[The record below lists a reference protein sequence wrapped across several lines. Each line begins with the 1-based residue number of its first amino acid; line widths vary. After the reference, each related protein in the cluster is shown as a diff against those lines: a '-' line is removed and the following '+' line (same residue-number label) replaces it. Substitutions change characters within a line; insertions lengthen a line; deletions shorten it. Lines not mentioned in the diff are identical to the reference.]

1 MAKNKR
7 SIEEQIEDYTKGLFK
22 KHNTK
27 FFTKTESINT
37 EIEDALKNAL
47 SKSGG
52 KGGNTPDIKLFVESS
67 SLERF
72 PVMIEV
78 KGTEGDFIK
87 SDNISNKKKDGSI
100 DYKIISKYAVNG
112 AIHYSN
118 AIIEQTASY
127 KSVIAVGI
135 NGYDDSATNERKYE
149 IGIYYV
155 SKDNFCVP
163 KLLSTDISLLFKK
176 NWGKLIQLIHESKLT
191 DDERE
196 KLAKESE
203 NLIENNL
210 KTLNQLMQDDLNISV
225 GSRVELITGMIMA
238 GLGVANKVAPL
249 DVIELKGQL
258 GTKSHD
264 GAVFIN
270 KITDFLTEK
279 DLPEDKRNLIV
290 NDLQRVFLNRGL
302 YEPINGESKLRTLYA
317 HVQNDVI
324 PYIDPE
330 KSTYL
335 DFTGKLFNVLTD
347 WVDIPD
353 GGKNDVVLTP
363 RYVTDLMAKLCMVNK
378 NSYVWDFAAGTAGFL
393 VSSMKLMLKDADS
406 INNIEERE
414 AKKANIRGAQILGI
428 EKRPDIYLLA
438 VLNMILMGDGSSNIL
453 QADSLKEFDG
463 KYAQGIHKGEDY
475 PANVFLLNPPYSAE
489 GKGFVFVKK
498 ALSKMTY
505 GKAAILIQENAGS
518 GYGLPY
524 TKEILENNTL
534 VASIHMADIFKG
546 KAGVQTAIYVIDIG
560 IPHNQGKEVIF
571 IDMSDD
577 GYTRQNKKKATSAT
591 NLKNS
596 GDANGRYEEIV
607 DIVHGRKKKTDYYK
621 DGVHVIMD
629 TISLDGNDWMFIQ
642 HKKYDIMPTED
653 DFKRVVSNYL
663 AWKAEAILKGAT
675 VDE

>member
-1 MAKNKR
+1 MAKKNR
-7 SIEEQIEDYTKGLFK
+7 SIEEQIEDYAKSLFK
-22 KHNTK
+22 KNNTK
-27 FFTKTESINT
+27 FFTKTESINQ

-52 KGGNTPDIKLFVESS
+52 NGGNAPDIKLFVESA

-78 KGTEGDFIK
+78 KGKVGDFIK
-87 SDNISNKKKDGSI
+87 RDNINNKKKDGSI
-100 DYKIISKYAVNG
+100 DYKVISKYAVNG

-118 AIIEQTASY
+118 AIIEQTVSY
-127 KSVIAVGI
+127 KNVIAVGI
-135 NGYDDSATNERKYE
+135 NGYDDINERKYE
-149 IGIYYV
+149 VEIYFI
-155 SKDNFCVP
+155 SKDNYCVP
-163 KLLSTDISLLFKK
+163 KLLSDDISLLFKK
-176 NWGKLIQLIHESKLT
+176 NWDKLIQLIHESTLT

-203 NLIENNL
+203 TLIETNL

-225 GSRVELITGMIMA
+225 GSRVELVTGMIMA
-238 GLGVANKVAPL
+238 GLGVAGKVAPL
-249 DVIELKGQL
+249 DVTDLKGQL
-258 GTKSHD
+258 GTKTHD
-264 GAVFIN
+264 GSVFIN
-270 KITDFLTEK
+270 KISDFLTEK
-279 DLPEDKRNLIV
+279 ELPEDKRNLIV

-363 RYVTDLMAKLCMVNK
+363 RYVTDLMAKLCMVNR
-378 NSYVWDFAAGTAGFL
+378 NSYVWDLAAGTAGFL
-393 VSSMKLMLKDADS
+393 VSSMKLMLKDAD
-406 INNIEERE
+406 NIKNIDERE
-414 AKKANIRGAQILGI
+414 AKKASIRGAQILGV

-463 KYAQGIHKGEDY
+463 KYAQGINKGKDY

-498 ALSKMTY
+498 ALSKMTH

-518 GYGLPY
+518 GAGLPY

-534 VASIHMADIFKG
+534 IASIHMADIFKG

-560 IPHNQGKEVIF
+560 IPHDQGKEVVF

-596 GDANGRYEEIV
+596 GDANGRYEEII
-607 DIVHGRKKKTDYYK
+607 DIVLGRKKKTDYFK
-621 DGVHVIMD
+621 EGIQVIRD
-629 TISLDGNDWMFIQ
+629 TVSLEGNDWMFIQ
-642 HKKYDIMPTED
+642 HKRIDTMPTEA
-653 DFKRVVSNYL
+653 DFMRVVSNYL
-663 AWKAEAILKGAT
+663 AWKADAVLKGDA
-675 VDE
+675 VDG